1 MDKRGRRHLNR
12 RRPPARGGVYLRQ
25 KGPPEVGVG
34 LGQKGPPKKLASFQW
49 GWGASYEAAPPRGT
63 SQPPSSGLEVPMRLM
78 AFNHRELARAAGRG
92 TRRWRRKLAH
102 PNCQH
107 RAHEIDT
114 VGCLCCR
121 SSTLLLCARSHT
133 TGPRCCVEL
142 APVTIAACSGD
153 AKATVWRCHAAR
165 VMQMAGRSDRWE
177 MVGWQRRA
185 CWPLQFVQSS
195 LGFGLSPHEFLA
207 DISFLRSVIVF
218 DVDTTAIHDAG
229 HYSLVP
235 RTKQ

>member
-1 MDKRGRRHLNR
+1 MGPPEVGVPRTNAPEVGCALDKRGRRHLNR

-142 APVTIAACSGD
+142 APIAIAACSGD

-165 VMQMAGRSDRWE
+165 VMQMAGRSDRWGSGKWS
-177 MVGWQRRA
+177 VGSGALVGR
-185 CWPLQFVQSS
+185 CS
-195 LGFGLSPHEFLA
+195 LFSQA
-207 DISFLRSVIVF
+207 
-218 DVDTTAIHDAG
+218 
-229 HYSLVP
+229 
-235 RTKQ
+235 

>member
-1 MDKRGRRHLNR
+1 MGCTSDKR
-12 RRPPARGGVYLRQ
+12 ARLRWGWASDKRARQ
-25 KGPPEVGVG
+25 
-34 LGQKGPPKKLASFQW
+34 KKLAPFQW

-114 VGCLCCR
+114 VGCCR

-142 APVTIAACSGD
+142 APIAIAACSGD

-165 VMQMAGRSDRWE
+165 VMQMAGRSDRWGSGKWS
-177 MVGWQRRA
+177 VGSGALVGR
-185 CWPLQFVQSS
+185 CS
-195 LGFGLSPHEFLA
+195 LFSQA
-207 DISFLRSVIVF
+207 
-218 DVDTTAIHDAG
+218 
-229 HYSLVP
+229 
-235 RTKQ
+235 